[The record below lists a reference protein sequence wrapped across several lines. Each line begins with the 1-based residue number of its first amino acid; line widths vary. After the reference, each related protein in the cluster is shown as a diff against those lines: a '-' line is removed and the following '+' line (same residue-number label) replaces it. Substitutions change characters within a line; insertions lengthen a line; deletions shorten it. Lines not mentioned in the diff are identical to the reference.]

1 MELIKKINKL
11 IHDKNIVIIFFL
23 FLAVHILS
31 TLVFYCMSKDV
42 AIAQNPLEKKTEFE
56 KILIILIIAPIIE
69 TLTLNLLPI
78 KIFKKIIKS
87 NLITIILTSSIFAFM
102 HYYSFLSILKSFV
115 SGIIYNGFFL
125 VVETKYQ
132 VLIKAILLTILLH
145 SFYNLFGFLIIEKL
159 NLL

>member
-1 MELIKKINKL
+1 
-11 IHDKNIVIIFFL
+11 
-23 FLAVHILS
+23 
-31 TLVFYCMSKDV
+31 MSKDV

>member
-1 MELIKKINKL
+1 M
-11 IHDKNIVIIFFL
+11 H
-23 FLAVHILS
+23 
-31 TLVFYCMSKDV
+31 
-42 AIAQNPLEKKTEFE
+42 EFQ
-56 KILIILIIAPIIE
+56 ILIILIIAPIIE

>member
-132 VLIKAILLTILLH
+132 VLIKAILLTIF
-145 SFYNLFGFLIIEKL
+145 SIFI
-159 NLL
+159 